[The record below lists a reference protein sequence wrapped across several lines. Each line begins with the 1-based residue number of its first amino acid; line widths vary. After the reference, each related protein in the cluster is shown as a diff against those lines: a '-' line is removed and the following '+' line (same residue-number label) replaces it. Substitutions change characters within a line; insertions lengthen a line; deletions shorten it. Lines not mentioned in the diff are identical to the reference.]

1 MGVRGP
7 RGGWESLIWVPKYL
21 PMINPDPDPD
31 RHQDVHHG
39 HLEDHSDKVEQKF
52 KKYPNPWQL
61 PAILGVTNL
70 THLPRPYQEVVPR
83 WSWDPPRCRRRR
95 RVGTM
100 TNMFPRVQG
109 FSPFLNFCS
118 ILSGSGSQMLKGHTL
133 VSAGHHDHGQNVPKG
148 PVVQVL
154 FEFSLYL
161 IRKWFPDTHGAH
173 PDVGRS

>member
-39 HLEDHSDKVEQKF
+39 HLEDHPDKVEQKF

-70 THLPRPYQEVVPR
+70 THLPR
-83 WSWDPPRCRRRR
+83 
-95 RVGTM
+95 
-100 TNMFPRVQG
+100 QG
-109 FSPFLNFCS
+109 PDRH
-118 ILSGSGSQMLKGHTL
+118 QD
-133 VSAGHHDHGQNVPKG
+133 VHHDHLEDHSDKVEQK
-148 PVVQVL
+148 
-154 FEFSLYL
+154 F
-161 IRKWFPDTHGAH
+161 KKFPNPWQLPAIL
-173 PDVGRS
+173 